1 MSKPPVIASVKR
13 NKLLMNI
20 IKHLIHYKIFILM
33 ILLLISQQTLA
44 TSIQV
49 ETDRNPVNLNE
60 SFKITFT
67 ANETPDDDPDFKSL
81 EQNFSILNQSSGSSS
96 SWINGKSTK
105 ILQWSLTV
113 MAKHAGN
120 LMIPAVKFGHDASS
134 ALQISVT
141 EAVNNKASTND
152 EDIFLEVEATSKN
165 IYIQSQVLYTLRLYT
180 RVDLSQARLDE
191 PELADAVIERL
202 GDDSRFNT
210 QVNGLDYSVTERK
223 YAIFP
228 QKSGKL
234 TIKPLTLTA
243 EIISNNRPNFNGFF
257 NSQATKTKRIES
269 KAISL
274 DVKPAPASFTGKHWL
289 SAQQLVFK
297 QEWSGDIKHLKIGE
311 PLTRTLT
318 LLAKGATVSQL
329 PELNTAISNDQLK
342 AYPDQPVLQE
352 QKKTDGVIAFREE
365 KIALILSQAG
375 DYQLPAI
382 QIPWFNTENQ
392 KMEMAEIPETTLTA
406 FAGAQ
411 PLVNTPQI
419 TSVNSQAITTTPTIN
434 TVPETNYWMW
444 FSMCLATAWLITVIV
459 FLKARTKSEQ
469 LIKDV
474 DVNTDISDAI
484 KALKKAC
491 TQNDA
496 TAAKNALIAWGNLT
510 FNQSTLG
517 GIADFCDA
525 RLRDELLHLNHS
537 LYGQASSEWQGKKL
551 FQAFTEN
558 KARQK
563 KLLDRDNSLEPLNRL

>member
-1 MSKPPVIASVKR
+1 
-13 NKLLMNI
+13 MNI
-20 IKHLIHYKIFILM
+20 IKRLIHYKVFILM
-33 ILLLISQQTLA
+33 ILLLISQQILA
-44 TSIQV
+44 TTIQV

-67 ANETPDDDPDFKSL
+67 ANETPDDDPDFRSL

-406 FAGAQ
+406 LAGAQ

-419 TSVNSQAITTTPTIN
+419 TSVNSQAITTTAPIN
-434 TVPETNYWMW
+434 TVPETNFWMW
-444 FSMCLATAWLITVIV
+444 LSLCLATTWLITVIV

>member
-1 MSKPPVIASVKR
+1 
-13 NKLLMNI
+13 MNI
-20 IKHLIHYKIFILM
+20 IKRLIHYKVFILM
-33 ILLLISQQTLA
+33 TLLLISQQILA
-44 TSIQV
+44 TTIQV

-67 ANETPDDDPDFKSL
+67 ANETPDDDPDFRSL

-434 TVPETNYWMW
+434 TVPETNFWMW
-444 FSMCLATAWLITVIV
+444 LSLCLATTWLITVIV

>member
-1 MSKPPVIASVKR
+1 MSNHPVASVKR

-20 IKHLIHYKIFILM
+20 IKRLIHYKVFILM
-33 ILLLISQQTLA
+33 TLLLISQQILA
-44 TSIQV
+44 TTIQV

-67 ANETPDDDPDFKSL
+67 ANETPDDDPDFRSL

-419 TSVNSQAITTTPTIN
+419 TSVNSQAITTTAPIN
-434 TVPETNYWMW
+434 TVPETNFWMW
-444 FSMCLATAWLITVIV
+444 LSLCLATAWLLTVIV

>member
-1 MSKPPVIASVKR
+1 
-13 NKLLMNI
+13 MNI
-20 IKHLIHYKIFILM
+20 IKRLINYKITSLVC
-33 ILLLISQQTLA
+33 LLLLSTLLSQQTLA
-44 TSIQV
+44 TTIQV

-60 SFKITFT
+60 SFKITYT
-67 ANETPDDDPDFKSL
+67 ANEAPDDDPDFRSL
-81 EQNFSILNQSSGSSS
+81 DRDFSILNQSSGSSS

-105 ILQWSLTV
+105 TIQWSLMV

-120 LMIPAVKFGHDASS
+120 LIIPAVKFGHDVTSPI
-134 ALQISVT
+134 QISVT
-141 EAVNNKASTND
+141 EAITNKDSNID

-210 QVNGLDYSVTERK
+210 QVNGIDYSVTERK

-243 EIISNNRPNFNGFF
+243 EIITNNRPNFNGFF

-274 DVKPAPASFTGKHWL
+274 DVKPVPVTFTGKHWL

-297 QEWSGDIKHLKIGE
+297 QEWSGDIKQLKIGE

-329 PELNTAISNDQLK
+329 PELNTTLSNDQLK

-382 QIPWFNTENQ
+382 QIPWFNTDSQ
-392 KMEMAEIPETTLTA
+392 KMEMAEIPETRLTA
-406 FAGAQ
+406 LAGVQ
-411 PLVNTPQI
+411 PIVNTPQI
-419 TSVNSQAITTTPTIN
+419 TSVNTQAITTTAPIN
-434 TVPETNYWMW
+434 TVPETNYWIW
-444 FSMCLATAWLITVIV
+444 LSLCLAIAWLITVIV
-459 FLKARTKSEQ
+459 FLKARTKSDL

-474 DVNTDISDAI
+474 DVNTDISDTI

-496 TAAKNALIAWGNLT
+496 TAAKNALITWGNLT
-510 FNQSTLG
+510 FDQSTLG

-537 LYGQASSEWQGKKL
+537 LYGQANSEWQGKKL

-558 KARQK
+558 KARK
-563 KLLDRDNSLEPLNRL
+563 KTTLDRDNTLEPLNLL

>member
-1 MSKPPVIASVKR
+1 
-13 NKLLMNI
+13 MNI
-20 IKHLIHYKIFILM
+20 IKRLINYKITSLVC
-33 ILLLISQQTLA
+33 LLLLSTLLSQQTLA
-44 TSIQV
+44 TTIQV

-60 SFKITFT
+60 SFKITYT
-67 ANETPDDDPDFKSL
+67 ANEAPDDDPDFRSL
-81 EQNFSILNQSSGSSS
+81 DRDFSILNQSSGSSS

-105 ILQWSLTV
+105 TIQWSLMV

-120 LMIPAVKFGHDASS
+120 LIIPAVKFGHDVTSPI
-134 ALQISVT
+134 QISVT
-141 EAVNNKASTND
+141 EAITNKDSNID

-210 QVNGLDYSVTERK
+210 QVNGIDYSVTERK

-243 EIISNNRPNFNGFF
+243 EIITNNRPNFNGFF

-274 DVKPAPASFTGKHWL
+274 DVKPVPVTFTGKHWL

-297 QEWSGDIKHLKIGE
+297 QEWSGDIKQLKIGE

-329 PELNTAISNDQLK
+329 PGLNTTLSNDQLK

-382 QIPWFNTENQ
+382 QIPWFNTDSQ
-392 KMEMAEIPETTLTA
+392 KMEMAEIPETRLTA
-406 FAGAQ
+406 LAGVQ
-411 PLVNTPQI
+411 PIVNTPQI
-419 TSVNSQAITTTPTIN
+419 TSVNTQAITTTAPIN
-434 TVPETNYWMW
+434 TVPETNYWIW
-444 FSMCLATAWLITVIV
+444 LSLCLAIAWLITVIV
-459 FLKARTKSEQ
+459 FLKARTKSDL

-474 DVNTDISDAI
+474 DVNTDISDTI

-496 TAAKNALIAWGNLT
+496 TAAKNALITWGNLT
-510 FNQSTLG
+510 FDQSTLG

-537 LYGQASSEWQGKKL
+537 LYGQANSEWQGKKL

-558 KARQK
+558 KARK
-563 KLLDRDNSLEPLNRL
+563 KTTLDRDNTLEPLNLL

>member
-1 MSKPPVIASVKR
+1 MSNHPVASVKR

-20 IKHLIHYKIFILM
+20 IKRLIHYKVFILM
-33 ILLLISQQTLA
+33 TLLLISQQILA
-44 TSIQV
+44 TTIQV

-67 ANETPDDDPDFKSL
+67 ANETPDDDPDFRSL

-419 TSVNSQAITTTPTIN
+419 TSVNSQAITTTAPIN
-434 TVPETNYWMW
+434 TVPETNFWMW
-444 FSMCLATAWLITVIV
+444 LSLCLATTWLITVIV

>member
-1 MSKPPVIASVKR
+1 
-13 NKLLMNI
+13 MNI
-20 IKHLIHYKIFILM
+20 IKRLINYKITSLVC
-33 ILLLISQQTLA
+33 LLLLSTLLSQQTLA
-44 TSIQV
+44 TTIQV

-60 SFKITFT
+60 SFKITYT
-67 ANETPDDDPDFKSL
+67 ANEAPDDDPDFRSL
-81 EQNFSILNQSSGSSS
+81 DRDFSILNQSSGSSS

-105 ILQWSLTV
+105 TIQWSLMV

-120 LMIPAVKFGHDASS
+120 LIIPAVKFGHDVTSPI
-134 ALQISVT
+134 QISVT
-141 EAVNNKASTND
+141 EAITNKDSNID

-243 EIISNNRPNFNGFF
+243 EIITNNRPNFNGFF

-274 DVKPAPASFTGKHWL
+274 DVKPVPVTFTGKHWL

-297 QEWSGDIKHLKIGE
+297 QEWSGDIKQLKIGE

-329 PELNTAISNDQLK
+329 PELNTTLSNDQLK

-382 QIPWFNTENQ
+382 QIPWFNTDSQ
-392 KMEMAEIPETTLTA
+392 KMEMAETPETRLTA
-406 FAGAQ
+406 LAGVQ
-411 PLVNTPQI
+411 PIVNTPQI
-419 TSVNSQAITTTPTIN
+419 TSVNTQAITTTAPIN
-434 TVPETNYWMW
+434 TVPETNYWIW
-444 FSMCLATAWLITVIV
+444 LSLCLAIAWLITVIV
-459 FLKARTKSEQ
+459 FLKARTKSDL

-510 FNQSTLG
+510 FDQSTLG

-537 LYGQASSEWQGKKL
+537 LYGQANSEWQGKKL

-558 KARQK
+558 KARK
-563 KLLDRDNSLEPLNRL
+563 KTTLDRDNTLEPLNLL

>member
-1 MSKPPVIASVKR
+1 
-13 NKLLMNI
+13 MNI
-20 IKHLIHYKIFILM
+20 IKRLIHYKVFILM
-33 ILLLISQQTLA
+33 TLLLISQQILA
-44 TSIQV
+44 TTIQV

-67 ANETPDDDPDFKSL
+67 ANETPDDDPDFRSL

-120 LMIPAVKFGHDASS
+120 LMIPAVKFGQDASS

-392 KMEMAEIPETTLTA
+392 KMEMAEIPETPLTA

>member
-1 MSKPPVIASVKR
+1 
-13 NKLLMNI
+13 MNI
-20 IKHLIHYKIFILM
+20 IKRLINYKITSLVC
-33 ILLLISQQTLA
+33 LLLLSTLLSQQTLA
-44 TSIQV
+44 TTIQV

-60 SFKITFT
+60 SFKITYT
-67 ANETPDDDPDFKSL
+67 ANEAPDDDPDFRSL
-81 EQNFSILNQSSGSSS
+81 DRDFSILNQSSGSSS

-105 ILQWSLTV
+105 TIQWSLMV

-120 LMIPAVKFGHDASS
+120 LIIPAVKFGHDVTSPI
-134 ALQISVT
+134 QISVT
-141 EAVNNKASTND
+141 EAITNKDSNID

-243 EIISNNRPNFNGFF
+243 EIITNNRPNFNGFF

-274 DVKPAPASFTGKHWL
+274 DVKPVPVTFTGKHWL

-297 QEWSGDIKHLKIGE
+297 QEWSGDIKQLKIGE

-329 PELNTAISNDQLK
+329 PGLNTTLSNDQLK

-382 QIPWFNTENQ
+382 QIPWFNTDSQ
-392 KMEMAEIPETTLTA
+392 KMEMAEITETRLTA
-406 FAGAQ
+406 LAGVQ
-411 PLVNTPQI
+411 PIVNTPQI
-419 TSVNSQAITTTPTIN
+419 TSVNTQAITTTAPIN
-434 TVPETNYWMW
+434 TVPETNYWIW
-444 FSMCLATAWLITVIV
+444 LSLCLAIAWLITVIV
-459 FLKARTKSEQ
+459 FLKARTKSDL

-496 TAAKNALIAWGNLT
+496 TAAKNALIAWGHLT
-510 FNQSTLG
+510 FDQSTLG

-537 LYGQASSEWQGKKL
+537 LYGQANSEWQGKKL

-558 KARQK
+558 KARK
-563 KLLDRDNSLEPLNRL
+563 KTKLDSDNTLEPLNLL

>member
-1 MSKPPVIASVKR
+1 MSNHPIAPVNR

-20 IKHLIHYKIFILM
+20 IKRLIHYKIFILM

-44 TSIQV
+44 TTIQV

-67 ANETPDDDPDFKSL
+67 ANETPDDDPDFRSL

-105 ILQWSLTV
+105 TLQWSLTV
-113 MAKHAGN
+113 MAKHTGN

-134 ALQISVT
+134 GLQISVT
-141 EAVNNKASTND
+141 EAVINKASTND

-297 QEWSGDIKHLKIGE
+297 QEWSGDIKQLKIGE

-352 QKKTDGVIAFREE
+352 QKKIDGVIAFREE

-382 QIPWFNTENQ
+382 QIPWFNTESQ

-406 FAGAQ
+406 LAGAQ
-411 PLVNTPQI
+411 PVVNTPQI
-419 TSVNSQAITTTPTIN
+419 MSVNSQAITTTPTIN

-444 FSMCLATAWLITVIV
+444 LSLCLATAWLITVIV

-496 TAAKNALIAWGNLT
+496 TAAKNALISWGNLT

>member
-1 MSKPPVIASVKR
+1 
-13 NKLLMNI
+13 MNI
-20 IKHLIHYKIFILM
+20 IKRLINYKITSLVC
-33 ILLLISQQTLA
+33 LLLLSTLLSQQTLA
-44 TSIQV
+44 TTIQV

-60 SFKITFT
+60 SFKITYT
-67 ANETPDDDPDFKSL
+67 ANEAPDDDPDFRSL
-81 EQNFSILNQSSGSSS
+81 DRDFSILNQSSGSSS

-105 ILQWSLTV
+105 TIQWSLMV

-120 LMIPAVKFGHDASS
+120 LIIPAVKFGHDVTSPI
-134 ALQISVT
+134 QISVT
-141 EAVNNKASTND
+141 EAITNKDSNID

-243 EIISNNRPNFNGFF
+243 EIITNNRPNFNGLF

-274 DVKPAPASFTGKHWL
+274 DVKPVPVTFTGKHWL

-297 QEWSGDIKHLKIGE
+297 QEWSGDIKQLKIGE

-329 PELNTAISNDQLK
+329 PELNTTLSNDQLK

-382 QIPWFNTENQ
+382 QIPWFNTDSQ
-392 KMEMAEIPETTLTA
+392 KMEMAEIPETRLTA
-406 FAGAQ
+406 LAGVQ
-411 PLVNTPQI
+411 PIVNTPQI
-419 TSVNSQAITTTPTIN
+419 TSVNTQAITTTAPIN
-434 TVPETNYWMW
+434 TVPETNYWIW
-444 FSMCLATAWLITVIV
+444 LSLCLAIAWLITVIV
-459 FLKARTKSEQ
+459 FLKARTKSDL

-510 FNQSTLG
+510 FDQSTLG

-537 LYGQASSEWQGKKL
+537 LYGQANSEWQGKKL

-558 KARQK
+558 KARK
-563 KLLDRDNSLEPLNRL
+563 KTTLDRDNTLEPLNLL

>member
-1 MSKPPVIASVKR
+1 MSNHPVASVKR

-20 IKHLIHYKIFILM
+20 IKRLIHYKVFILM
-33 ILLLISQQTLA
+33 ILLLISQQILA
-44 TSIQV
+44 TTIQV

-67 ANETPDDDPDFKSL
+67 ANETPDDDPDFRSL

-297 QEWSGDIKHLKIGE
+297 QEWSGDIKQLKIGE

-406 FAGAQ
+406 LAGAQ
-411 PLVNTPQI
+411 PVVNTPQI
-419 TSVNSQAITTTPTIN
+419 TSVNSQAINTTPTIN
-434 TVPETNYWMW
+434 TVPETNFWMW
-444 FSMCLATAWLITVIV
+444 LSLCLATTWLITVIV

>member
-1 MSKPPVIASVKR
+1 M
-13 NKLLMNI
+13 
-20 IKHLIHYKIFILM
+20 
-33 ILLLISQQTLA
+33 
-44 TSIQV
+44 
-49 ETDRNPVNLNE
+49 
-60 SFKITFT
+60 
-67 ANETPDDDPDFKSL
+67 
-81 EQNFSILNQSSGSSS
+81 
-96 SWINGKSTK
+96 
-105 ILQWSLTV
+105 
-113 MAKHAGN
+113 
-120 LMIPAVKFGHDASS
+120 
-134 ALQISVT
+134 
-141 EAVNNKASTND
+141 
-152 EDIFLEVEATSKN
+152 
-165 IYIQSQVLYTLRLYT
+165 LYTLRLYT

-297 QEWSGDIKHLKIGE
+297 QEWSGDIKQLKIGE

-525 RLRDELLHLNHS
+525 RLRDELLNLNHS

>member
-1 MSKPPVIASVKR
+1 
-13 NKLLMNI
+13 MNI
-20 IKHLIHYKIFILM
+20 IKRLINYKITSLAC
-33 ILLLISQQTLA
+33 LLLLSTLLSQQTLA
-44 TSIQV
+44 TTIQV

-60 SFKITFT
+60 SFKITYT
-67 ANETPDDDPDFKSL
+67 ANESPDDDPDFRSL
-81 EQNFSILNQSSGSSS
+81 DRDFSILNQSSGSSS

-105 ILQWSLTV
+105 TIQWSLMV

-120 LMIPAVKFGHDASS
+120 LIIPAVKFGHDVTSPI
-134 ALQISVT
+134 QISVT
-141 EAVNNKASTND
+141 ETVTNKDSNID

-243 EIISNNRPNFNGFF
+243 EIITNNRPNFNGFF

-274 DVKPAPASFTGKHWL
+274 DVKPVPVTFTGKHWL

-297 QEWSGDIKHLKIGE
+297 QEWSGDIKQLKIGE

-329 PELNTAISNDQLK
+329 PELNTTLSNNQLK

-382 QIPWFNTENQ
+382 QIPWFNTDSQ
-392 KMEMAEIPETTLTA
+392 KMEMAEIPETKLTA
-406 FAGAQ
+406 LAGVQAI
-411 PLVNTPQI
+411 VNTPQI
-419 TSVNSQAITTTPTIN
+419 TSVNTQAITTTAPIN
-434 TVPETNYWMW
+434 TVPETNYWIW
-444 FSMCLATAWLITVIV
+444 LSLCLAIAWLITVIV
-459 FLKARTKSEQ
+459 FLKARTKSDL

-510 FNQSTLG
+510 FDQSTLG

-537 LYGQASSEWQGKKL
+537 LYGQANSEWQGKKL

-558 KARQK
+558 KARK
-563 KLLDRDNSLEPLNRL
+563 KTTLDRDNTLEPLNLL

>member
-1 MSKPPVIASVKR
+1 
-13 NKLLMNI
+13 MNI
-20 IKHLIHYKIFILM
+20 IKRLIHYKVFILM
-33 ILLLISQQTLA
+33 TLLLISQQILA
-44 TSIQV
+44 TTIQV

-67 ANETPDDDPDFKSL
+67 ANETPDDDPDFRSL

-406 FAGAQ
+406 LAGAQ

-419 TSVNSQAITTTPTIN
+419 TSVNSQAITTTAPIN
-434 TVPETNYWMW
+434 TVPETNFWMW
-444 FSMCLATAWLITVIV
+444 LSLCLATAWLLTVIV

>member
-1 MSKPPVIASVKR
+1 
-13 NKLLMNI
+13 MNI
-20 IKHLIHYKIFILM
+20 IKRLINYKITSLVC
-33 ILLLISQQTLA
+33 LLLLSTLLSQQTLA
-44 TSIQV
+44 TTIQV

-60 SFKITFT
+60 SFKITYT
-67 ANETPDDDPDFKSL
+67 ANEAPDDDPDFRSL
-81 EQNFSILNQSSGSSS
+81 DRDFSILNQSSGSSS

-105 ILQWSLTV
+105 TIQWSLMV

-120 LMIPAVKFGHDASS
+120 LIIPAVKFGHDVTSPI
-134 ALQISVT
+134 QISVT
-141 EAVNNKASTND
+141 EAITNKDSNID

-210 QVNGLDYSVTERK
+210 QVNGIDYSVTERK

-243 EIISNNRPNFNGFF
+243 EIITNNRPNFNGFF

-274 DVKPAPASFTGKHWL
+274 DVKPVPVTFTGKHWL

-297 QEWSGDIKHLKIGE
+297 QEWSGDIKQLKIGE

-329 PELNTAISNDQLK
+329 PELNTTLSNDQLK

-382 QIPWFNTENQ
+382 QIPWFNTDSQ
-392 KMEMAEIPETTLTA
+392 KMEMAEIPETRLTA
-406 FAGAQ
+406 LAGVQ
-411 PLVNTPQI
+411 PIVNTPQI
-419 TSVNSQAITTTPTIN
+419 TSVNTQAITTTAPIN
-434 TVPETNYWMW
+434 TVPETNYWIW
-444 FSMCLATAWLITVIV
+444 LSLCLAIAWLITVIV
-459 FLKARTKSEQ
+459 FLKARTKSDL

-496 TAAKNALIAWGNLT
+496 TAAKNALITWGNLT
-510 FNQSTLG
+510 FDQSTLG

-537 LYGQASSEWQGKKL
+537 LYGQANSEWQGKKL

-558 KARQK
+558 KARK
-563 KLLDRDNSLEPLNRL
+563 KTTLDRDNTLEPLNLL

>member
-1 MSKPPVIASVKR
+1 MSNHPVASVKR

-20 IKHLIHYKIFILM
+20 IKRLIHYKVFILM
-33 ILLLISQQTLA
+33 TLLLISQQILA
-44 TSIQV
+44 TTIQV

-406 FAGAQ
+406 LAGAQ

-419 TSVNSQAITTTPTIN
+419 TSVNSQAITTTAPIN
-434 TVPETNYWMW
+434 TVPETNFWMW
-444 FSMCLATAWLITVIV
+444 LSLCLATAWLLTVIV

>member
-1 MSKPPVIASVKR
+1 
-13 NKLLMNI
+13 MNI
-20 IKHLIHYKIFILM
+20 IKRLIHYKVFILM
-33 ILLLISQQTLA
+33 TLLLISQQILA
-44 TSIQV
+44 TTIQV

-67 ANETPDDDPDFKSL
+67 ANETPDDDPDFRSL

-297 QEWSGDIKHLKIGE
+297 QEWSGDIKQLKIGE

-434 TVPETNYWMW
+434 TVPETNFWMW
-444 FSMCLATAWLITVIV
+444 LSLCLATTWLITVIV

-525 RLRDELLHLNHS
+525 RLRDELLNLNHS

>member
-1 MSKPPVIASVKR
+1 MSNHPVASVKR

-20 IKHLIHYKIFILM
+20 IKRLIHYKVFILM
-33 ILLLISQQTLA
+33 ILLLISQQILA
-44 TSIQV
+44 TTIQV

-67 ANETPDDDPDFKSL
+67 ANETPDDDPDFRSL

-406 FAGAQ
+406 LAGAQ
-411 PLVNTPQI
+411 PVVNTPQI
-419 TSVNSQAITTTPTIN
+419 TSVNSQAINTTPTIN
-434 TVPETNYWMW
+434 TVPETNFWMW
-444 FSMCLATAWLITVIV
+444 LSLCLATTWLITVIV

>member
-1 MSKPPVIASVKR
+1 
-13 NKLLMNI
+13 
-20 IKHLIHYKIFILM
+20 M

-406 FAGAQ
+406 LAGAQ
-411 PLVNTPQI
+411 PVVNTPQI
-419 TSVNSQAITTTPTIN
+419 TSVNSQAINTTPTIN
-434 TVPETNYWMW
+434 TVPETNFWMW
-444 FSMCLATAWLITVIV
+444 LSLCLATTWLITVIV

-525 RLRDELLHLNHS
+525 RLRDELLNLNHS

>member
-1 MSKPPVIASVKR
+1 
-13 NKLLMNI
+13 MNI
-20 IKHLIHYKIFILM
+20 IKRLINYKITSLVC
-33 ILLLISQQTLA
+33 LLLLSTLLSQQTLA
-44 TSIQV
+44 TTIQV

-60 SFKITFT
+60 SFKITYT
-67 ANETPDDDPDFKSL
+67 ANEAPDDDPDFRSL
-81 EQNFSILNQSSGSSS
+81 DRDFSILNQSSGSSS

-105 ILQWSLTV
+105 TIQWSLMV

-120 LMIPAVKFGHDASS
+120 LIIPAVKFGHDVTSPI
-134 ALQISVT
+134 QISVT
-141 EAVNNKASTND
+141 EAITNKDSNID

-210 QVNGLDYSVTERK
+210 QVNGIDYSVTERK

-243 EIISNNRPNFNGFF
+243 EIITNNRPNFNGFF

-274 DVKPAPASFTGKHWL
+274 DVKPVPVTFTGKHWL

-297 QEWSGDIKHLKIGE
+297 QEWSGDIKQLKIGE

-329 PELNTAISNDQLK
+329 PELNTTLSNDQLK

-382 QIPWFNTENQ
+382 QIPWFNTDSQ
-392 KMEMAEIPETTLTA
+392 KMEMAEIPETRLTA
-406 FAGAQ
+406 LAGVQ
-411 PLVNTPQI
+411 PIVNTPQI
-419 TSVNSQAITTTPTIN
+419 TSVNTQAITTTAPIN
-434 TVPETNYWMW
+434 TVPETNYWIW
-444 FSMCLATAWLITVIV
+444 LSLCLAIAWLITVIV
-459 FLKARTKSEQ
+459 FLKARTKSDL

-510 FNQSTLG
+510 FDQSTLG

-537 LYGQASSEWQGKKL
+537 LYGQANSEWQGKKL

-558 KARQK
+558 KARK
-563 KLLDRDNSLEPLNRL
+563 KTTLDRDNTLEPLNLL

>member
-1 MSKPPVIASVKR
+1 
-13 NKLLMNI
+13 MNI
-20 IKHLIHYKIFILM
+20 IKRLIHYKVFILM
-33 ILLLISQQTLA
+33 TLLLISQQILA
-44 TSIQV
+44 TTIQV

-67 ANETPDDDPDFKSL
+67 ANETPDDDPDFRSL

-297 QEWSGDIKHLKIGE
+297 QEWSGDIKQLKIGE

-392 KMEMAEIPETTLTA
+392 KMEMTEIPETTLTA

-434 TVPETNYWMW
+434 TVPETNFWMW
-444 FSMCLATAWLITVIV
+444 LSLCLATTWLITVIV

-525 RLRDELLHLNHS
+525 RLRDELLNLNHS

>member
-1 MSKPPVIASVKR
+1 
-13 NKLLMNI
+13 
-20 IKHLIHYKIFILM
+20 M

-406 FAGAQ
+406 LAGAQ
-411 PLVNTPQI
+411 PVVNTPQI
-419 TSVNSQAITTTPTIN
+419 TSVNSQAITTTAPIN
-434 TVPETNYWMW
+434 TVPETNFWMW
-444 FSMCLATAWLITVIV
+444 LSLCLATTWLITVIV

-474 DVNTDISDAI
+474 DVNTDIIDAI

>member
-1 MSKPPVIASVKR
+1 MSNHPVASVKR

-20 IKHLIHYKIFILM
+20 IKRLIHYKVFILM
-33 ILLLISQQTLA
+33 TLLLISQQILA
-44 TSIQV
+44 TTIQV

-67 ANETPDDDPDFKSL
+67 ANETPDDDPDFRSL

-406 FAGAQ
+406 LAGAQ
-411 PLVNTPQI
+411 PVVNTPQI
-419 TSVNSQAITTTPTIN
+419 TSVNSQAINTTPTIN
-434 TVPETNYWMW
+434 TVPETNFWMW
-444 FSMCLATAWLITVIV
+444 LSLCLATTWLITVIV

>member
-1 MSKPPVIASVKR
+1 
-13 NKLLMNI
+13 
-20 IKHLIHYKIFILM
+20 
-33 ILLLISQQTLA
+33 
-44 TSIQV
+44 
-49 ETDRNPVNLNE
+49 
-60 SFKITFT
+60 
-67 ANETPDDDPDFKSL
+67 
-81 EQNFSILNQSSGSSS
+81 
-96 SWINGKSTK
+96 
-105 ILQWSLTV
+105 
-113 MAKHAGN
+113 
-120 LMIPAVKFGHDASS
+120 
-134 ALQISVT
+134 
-141 EAVNNKASTND
+141 
-152 EDIFLEVEATSKN
+152 
-165 IYIQSQVLYTLRLYT
+165 VLYTLRLYT

-243 EIISNNRPNFNGFF
+243 EIISNSRPNFNGFF

-274 DVKPAPASFTGKHWL
+274 DVKPAPPSFTGKHWL

-297 QEWSGDIKHLKIGE
+297 QEWSGDIKQLKIGE

-382 QIPWFNTENQ
+382 QIPWFNTESQ

-406 FAGAQ
+406 LAGAQ
-411 PLVNTPQI
+411 PVVNTPQL

-444 FSMCLATAWLITVIV
+444 LSLCLATAWLITVIV
-459 FLKARTKSEQ
+459 LLKASTKSEQ
-469 LIKDV
+469 LIKNV

-496 TAAKNALIAWGNLT
+496 IAAKNALIAWGNLT

>member
-1 MSKPPVIASVKR
+1 
-13 NKLLMNI
+13 MNI
-20 IKHLIHYKIFILM
+20 IKRLINYKITSLVC
-33 ILLLISQQTLA
+33 LLLLSTLLSQQTLA
-44 TSIQV
+44 TTIQV

-60 SFKITFT
+60 SFKITYT
-67 ANETPDDDPDFKSL
+67 ANEAPDDDPDFRSL
-81 EQNFSILNQSSGSSS
+81 DRDFSILNQSSGSSS

-105 ILQWSLTV
+105 TIQWSLMV

-120 LMIPAVKFGHDASS
+120 LIIPAVKFGHDVTSPI
-134 ALQISVT
+134 QISVT
-141 EAVNNKASTND
+141 EAITNKDSNID

-243 EIISNNRPNFNGFF
+243 EIITNNRPNFNGFF

-274 DVKPAPASFTGKHWL
+274 DVKPVPVTFTGKHWL

-297 QEWSGDIKHLKIGE
+297 QEWSGDIKQLKIGE

-329 PELNTAISNDQLK
+329 PGLNTTLSNDQLK

-382 QIPWFNTENQ
+382 QIPWFNTDSQ
-392 KMEMAEIPETTLTA
+392 KMEMAEIPETRLTA
-406 FAGAQ
+406 LAGVQ
-411 PLVNTPQI
+411 PIVNTPQI
-419 TSVNSQAITTTPTIN
+419 TSVNTQAITTTAPIN
-434 TVPETNYWMW
+434 TVPETNYWIW
-444 FSMCLATAWLITVIV
+444 LSLCLAIAWLITVIV
-459 FLKARTKSEQ
+459 FLKARTKSDL

-474 DVNTDISDAI
+474 DVNTDISDTI

-496 TAAKNALIAWGNLT
+496 TAAKNALITWGNLT
-510 FNQSTLG
+510 FDQSTLG

-537 LYGQASSEWQGKKL
+537 LYGQANSEWQGKKL

-558 KARQK
+558 KARK
-563 KLLDRDNSLEPLNRL
+563 KTTLDRDNTLEPLNLL

>member
-1 MSKPPVIASVKR
+1 MQPTITSPAKR
-13 NKLLMNI
+13 NKLLMII
-20 IKHLIHYKIFILM
+20 IKRLIHYKIFILM

-44 TSIQV
+44 TTIQV
-49 ETDRNPVNLNE
+49 DIDRNPVNLNE

-67 ANETPDDDPDFKSL
+67 ANESPDDDPDFRTL
-81 EQNFSILNQSSGSSS
+81 EQDFSILNKSSGSSS

-105 ILQWSLTV
+105 TLQWSLIL
-113 MAKHAGN
+113 MAKHVGN
-120 LMIPAVKFGHDASS
+120 IIIPEVKFGHDVTLP
-134 ALQISVT
+134 LQISVT
-141 EAVNNKASTND
+141 EPSINKTSNNN
-152 EDIFLEVEATSKN
+152 EDIFLEVETTSKN

-243 EIISNNRPNFNGFF
+243 EIITNNRPNFNGFF

-269 KAISL
+269 KAITFE
-274 DVKPAPASFTGKHWL
+274 VKPAPTSFTGKHWL

-297 QEWSGDIKHLKIGE
+297 QDWSGDIKQLKIGE

-329 PELNTAISNDQLK
+329 PELNTTVSKDQLK

-365 KIALILSQAG
+365 KIALILSKAG

-382 QIPWFNTENQ
+382 QIPWFNTDSQ
-392 KMEMAEIPETTLTA
+392 KMEMAEIPETKLTA
-406 FAGAQ
+406 LAGVQAI
-411 PLVNTPQI
+411 VNTPQI
-419 TSVNSQAITTTPTIN
+419 TSVNTQAITTTAPIN
-434 TVPETNYWMW
+434 TVPETNYWIW
-444 FSMCLATAWLITVIV
+444 LSLCLAIAWLITVTV
-459 FLKARTKSEQ
+459 FLRARTKSDL

-484 KALKKAC
+484 KALKIAC
-491 TQNDA
+491 SLNDA
-496 TAAKNALIAWGNLT
+496 QASKNALITWGSHT
-510 FNQSTLG
+510 FNESTLG
-517 GIADFCDA
+517 EISCYCDA
-525 RLRDELLHLNHS
+525 RLRDEILHLNHS
-537 LYGQASSEWQGKKL
+537 LYGKSNSEWQGKKL

-558 KARQK
+558 KARK
-563 KLLDRDNSLEPLNRL
+563 KTTLDRDNTLEPLNLL

>member
-1 MSKPPVIASVKR
+1 
-13 NKLLMNI
+13 MNI
-20 IKHLIHYKIFILM
+20 IKRLIHYKVFILM
-33 ILLLISQQTLA
+33 TLLLISQQILA
-44 TSIQV
+44 TTIQV

-67 ANETPDDDPDFKSL
+67 ANETPDDDPDFRSL

-297 QEWSGDIKHLKIGE
+297 QEWSGDIKQLKIGE

-406 FAGAQ
+406 LAGAQ
-411 PLVNTPQI
+411 PVVNTPQI
-419 TSVNSQAITTTPTIN
+419 TSVNSQAINTTPTIN
-434 TVPETNYWMW
+434 TVPETNFWMW
-444 FSMCLATAWLITVIV
+444 LSLCLATTWLITVIV

-525 RLRDELLHLNHS
+525 RLRDELLNLNHS

>member
-1 MSKPPVIASVKR
+1 
-13 NKLLMNI
+13 MNI
-20 IKHLIHYKIFILM
+20 IKRLIHYKVFILM
-33 ILLLISQQTLA
+33 TLLLISQQILA
-44 TSIQV
+44 TTIQV

-67 ANETPDDDPDFKSL
+67 ANETPDDDPDFRSL

-406 FAGAQ
+406 LAGAQ
-411 PLVNTPQI
+411 PVVNTPQI
-419 TSVNSQAITTTPTIN
+419 TSVNSQAINTTPTIN
-434 TVPETNYWMW
+434 TVPETNFWMW
-444 FSMCLATAWLITVIV
+444 LSLCLATTWLITVIV

>member
-1 MSKPPVIASVKR
+1 
-13 NKLLMNI
+13 MNI
-20 IKHLIHYKIFILM
+20 IKRLIHYKVFILM
-33 ILLLISQQTLA
+33 ILLLISQQILA
-44 TSIQV
+44 TTIQV

-67 ANETPDDDPDFKSL
+67 ANETPDDDPDFRSL

-406 FAGAQ
+406 LAGAQ
-411 PLVNTPQI
+411 PVVNTPQI
-419 TSVNSQAITTTPTIN
+419 TSVNSQAINTTPTIN
-434 TVPETNYWMW
+434 TVPETNFWMW
-444 FSMCLATAWLITVIV
+444 LSLCLATTWLITVIV

>member
-1 MSKPPVIASVKR
+1 
-13 NKLLMNI
+13 MNI
-20 IKHLIHYKIFILM
+20 IKRLINYKITSLVC
-33 ILLLISQQTLA
+33 LLLLSTLLSQQTLA
-44 TSIQV
+44 TTIQV
-49 ETDRNPVNLNE
+49 DIDRNPVNLNE
-60 SFKITFT
+60 SFKITYT
-67 ANETPDDDPDFKSL
+67 ANEAPDDDPDFRSL
-81 EQNFSILNQSSGSSS
+81 DRDFSILNQSSGSSS

-105 ILQWSLTV
+105 TLQWSLMV

-120 LMIPAVKFGHDASS
+120 LIIPAVKFGHDVTSPI
-134 ALQISVT
+134 QISVT
-141 EAVNNKASTND
+141 ETVTNKDSNID

-243 EIISNNRPNFNGFF
+243 EIITNNRPNFNGFF

-269 KAISL
+269 KAITL
-274 DVKPAPASFTGKHWL
+274 EVKPAPTSFTGKHWL

-297 QEWSGDIKHLKIGE
+297 QDWSGDIKQLKIGE

-329 PELNTAISNDQLK
+329 PELNTTLSNDQLK

-365 KIALILSQAG
+365 KIALILSKAG

-382 QIPWFNTENQ
+382 QIPWFNTDSQ

-406 FAGAQ
+406 VAGVPAI
-411 PLVNTPQI
+411 VNTPQL
-419 TSVNSQAITTTPTIN
+419 TSVNTQAITTTAPIN
-434 TVPETNYWMW
+434 TVPETNYWIW
-444 FSMCLATAWLITVIV
+444 LSLCLAIAWLITVIV
-459 FLKARTKSEQ
+459 FLRARTKSDL

-496 TAAKNALIAWGNLT
+496 TAAKNALIVWGNLT
-510 FNQSTLG
+510 FDQSTLG

-537 LYGQASSEWQGKKL
+537 LYGKANSEWQGKKL

-558 KARQK
+558 KARK
-563 KLLDRDNSLEPLNRL
+563 KTTLDRDNTLEPLNLL

>member
-1 MSKPPVIASVKR
+1 
-13 NKLLMNI
+13 MNI
-20 IKHLIHYKIFILM
+20 IKRLIHYKVFILM
-33 ILLLISQQTLA
+33 TLLLISQQILA
-44 TSIQV
+44 TTIQV

-406 FAGAQ
+406 LAGAQ
-411 PLVNTPQI
+411 PVVNTPQI
-419 TSVNSQAITTTPTIN
+419 TSVNSQAINTTPTIN
-434 TVPETNYWMW
+434 TVPETNFWMW
-444 FSMCLATAWLITVIV
+444 LSLCLATAWLLTVIV

-525 RLRDELLHLNHS
+525 RLRDELLNLNHS

>member
-1 MSKPPVIASVKR
+1 
-13 NKLLMNI
+13 MNI
-20 IKHLIHYKIFILM
+20 IKRLIHYKVFILM
-33 ILLLISQQTLA
+33 TLLLISQQILA
-44 TSIQV
+44 TTIQV

-67 ANETPDDDPDFKSL
+67 ANETPDDDPDFRSL

-406 FAGAQ
+406 LAGAQ

>member
-1 MSKPPVIASVKR
+1 
-13 NKLLMNI
+13 MNI
-20 IKHLIHYKIFILM
+20 IKRLIHYKVFILM
-33 ILLLISQQTLA
+33 ILLLISQQILA
-44 TSIQV
+44 TTIQV

-67 ANETPDDDPDFKSL
+67 ANETPDDDPDFRSL

-419 TSVNSQAITTTPTIN
+419 TSVNSQAINTTPTIN
-434 TVPETNYWMW
+434 TVPETNFWMW
-444 FSMCLATAWLITVIV
+444 LSLCLATTWLITVIV

-525 RLRDELLHLNHS
+525 RLRDELLNLNHS

>member
-1 MSKPPVIASVKR
+1 MSNHPIAPVKR

-406 FAGAQ
+406 LAGAQ

-419 TSVNSQAITTTPTIN
+419 TSVNSQAITTTAPIN
-434 TVPETNYWMW
+434 TVPETNFWMW
-444 FSMCLATAWLITVIV
+444 LSLCLATTWLITVIV